1 MRGLL
6 QLSLP
11 HWSRRILQKR
21 TVLPRER
28 NSNSFRHHSVL
39 FNLLLLFQSVGQAR
53 LPMYQKTALTMPF
66 FALRAGTAR
75 TAILKRFKI
84 WQENHFQPAAAAA
97 ADAASSVRFV
107 VVVLLFFFF
116 LSSYRIH
123 ISSCDSYSRL
133 SSAARSAVTYSFR
146 LSVCMFIAGYNRV
159 SLWIIR
165 YKGARYCI
173 MRL

>member
-97 ADAASSVRFV
+97 DAASSVRFV
-107 VVVLLFFFF
+107 VVVLLFFF

-133 SSAARSAVTYSFR
+133 SSAARSAATYSFR
-146 LSVCMFIAGYNRV
+146 LSICMYVHRWV
-159 SLWIIR
+159 
-165 YKGARYCI
+165 
-173 MRL
+173 

>member
-84 WQENHFQPAAAAA
+84 WQENHFQPAAAA
-97 ADAASSVRFV
+97 DAASSVRFV

-116 LSSYRIH
+116 FLSSYRIH
-123 ISSCDSYSRL
+123 ISSCDSYLRL
-133 SSAARSAVTYSFR
+133 SSAARSAATYSFG
-146 LSVCMFIAGYNRV
+146 LSICMYVHRWV
-159 SLWIIR
+159 
-165 YKGARYCI
+165 
-173 MRL
+173 

>member
-21 TVLPRER
+21 TVLPGER

-97 ADAASSVRFV
+97 DAASSVRFV
-107 VVVLLFFFF
+107 VVVLLFFFRVHIA
-116 LSSYRIH
+116 SISPRAIRICAYLRPLVQRQH
-123 ISSCDSYSRL
+123 IHSVCPY
-133 SSAARSAVTYSFR
+133 
-146 LSVCMFIAGYNRV
+146 VCMFIAGYNSV
-159 SLWIIR
+159 
-165 YKGARYCI
+165 
-173 MRL
+173 